1 LIFGKTAVAPDAQNR
16 TRKVVAMR
24 RTTRWL
30 ALLAGAVVAG
40 CAVEFENAKPAQELE
55 QRSRPPGSVY
65 LGWRVFE
72 DKCARCH
79 GSSAAGPRERDAP
92 DLLAR
97 VRSIGPREF
106 ADLVLLRYEWASSA
120 SPGSG
125 PLSAEREA
133 YVDDLL
139 QRRKGAVVMPAWQGE
154 PRVTAHVID
163 LYAYLAAR
171 SEGTQGP
178 GRPAP

>member
-1 LIFGKTAVAPDAQNR
+1 MPKKAAWIVLVC
-16 TRKVVAMR
+16 
-24 RTTRWL
+24 
-30 ALLAGAVVAG
+30 LAGLAG
-40 CAVEFENAKPAQELE
+40 CAVEFENVKAAQELE
-55 QRSRPPGSVY
+55 QRSRPAGSAY

-79 GSSAAGPRERDAP
+79 GSSAVGRREKDAP

-97 VRSIGPREF
+97 VRTLGPREF
-106 ADLVLLRYEWASSA
+106 ADLVLLRYEWASPA
-120 SPGSG
+120 SPATG
-125 PLSAEREA
+125 PTSAEREA
-133 YVDDLL
+133 YIDDLV

-163 LYAYLAAR
+163 IYAYLAAR

-178 GRPAP
+178 GRPSP

>member
-1 LIFGKTAVAPDAQNR
+1 MRIG
-16 TRKVVAMR
+16 VVAIVLACAA
-24 RTTRWL
+24 WL
-30 ALLAGAVVAG
+30 AG
-40 CAVEFENAKPAQELE
+40 CAVEFENTKAAQELE
-55 QRSRPPGSVY
+55 ARSRPAGSVY

-79 GSSAAGPRERDAP
+79 GSSGAGQRAKDAP

-97 VRSIGPREF
+97 MRTLGPREF
-106 ADLVLLRYEWASSA
+106 ADLVLLRYEWAA
-120 SPGSG
+120 PGS
-125 PLSAEREA
+125 PSAAPASAEREA
-133 YVDDLL
+133 YLDDLV

-163 LYAYLAAR
+163 VYAYLAAR

-178 GRPAP
+178 GRPAGP

>member
-1 LIFGKTAVAPDAQNR
+1 MPNNVAGIML
-16 TRKVVAMR
+16 VC
-24 RTTRWL
+24 
-30 ALLAGAVVAG
+30 LAGLAG
-40 CAVEFENAKPAQELE
+40 CAVEFENRKAAQELE
-55 QRSRPPGSVY
+55 QRSRPVGSAY

-79 GSSAAGPRERDAP
+79 GSSGSGQRANDAP

-97 VRSIGPREF
+97 VRTLGPREF
-106 ADLVLLRYEWASSA
+106 ADLVLLRYEWASA
-120 SPGSG
+120 GSPATG
-125 PLSAEREA
+125 PMSAEREA
-133 YVDDLL
+133 YIDDLV

-163 LYAYLAAR
+163 IYAYLAAR

-178 GRPAP
+178 GRPSP

>member
-1 LIFGKTAVAPDAQNR
+1 MPNKAAWTALVC
-16 TRKVVAMR
+16 
-24 RTTRWL
+24 L
-30 ALLAGAVVAG
+30 ALLAG
-40 CAVEFENAKPAQELE
+40 CAVEFENAKAARELE
-55 QRSRPPGSVY
+55 QASRPAGSVY

-79 GSSAAGPRERDAP
+79 GHGAAGPRAQDAP

-97 VRSIGPREF
+97 MRTLGPREF
-106 ADLVLLRYEWASSA
+106 ADLVLLRYEWASPA
-120 SPGSG
+120 APGSG
-125 PLSAEREA
+125 PMSAEREA
-133 YVDDLL
+133 YIDDLV

-163 LYAYLAAR
+163 IYAYLAAR

-178 GRPAP
+178 GRPSP